1 MHTKAPHQRR
11 ANYRQTIDH
20 EYSDAL
26 ALFEQLCT
34 ELHSG
39 ASPAA
44 HAGALLAPPAC
55 RRRCSSFVR
64 HAHRDRSFDKRG
76 PHRCVAQ

>member
-1 MHTKAPHQRR
+1 MHTKAPHQRCR

-39 ASPAA
+39 ASPALPEYLSRRA
-44 HAGALLAPPAC
+44 VFGYPPE
-55 RRRCSSFVR
+55 
-64 HAHRDRSFDKRG
+64 H
-76 PHRCVAQ
+76 